1 MGRLGLP
8 AHTARARFGKPIGR
22 WGRKASGPEQRS
34 WIAGL
39 PTDPKLAYTSAR
51 VDLPSSSSLS
61 RTSVLPVCAR
71 QLPDGDANSERVID
85 TPTSKRLKRGLH
97 QWKLI
102 N

>member
-8 AHTARARFGKPIGR
+8 AQTARARFGKPIER

-51 VDLPSSSSLS
+51 ADLPTSLRS
-61 RTSVLPVCAR
+61 LANLRFSGVQR
-71 QLPDGDANSERVID
+71 QLPDGIANSERVID

-97 QWKLI
+97 QWKL
-102 N
+102 